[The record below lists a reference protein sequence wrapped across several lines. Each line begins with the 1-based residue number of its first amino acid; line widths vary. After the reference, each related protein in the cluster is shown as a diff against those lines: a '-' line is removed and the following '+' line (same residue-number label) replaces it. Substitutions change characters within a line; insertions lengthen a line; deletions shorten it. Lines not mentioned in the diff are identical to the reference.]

1 MENKRK
7 RLLTFLSL
15 LVILLVG
22 CGESA
27 EESTATGENE
37 DTYEIAVQKGI
48 DELQSDHFEKATAY
62 FEMALE
68 EEAEGE
74 EAATLLE
81 QTENYIAAREL
92 FEEEKYEA
100 ALEKAEAVQ
109 TVEDGST
116 YLSQQ
121 ANELHTEIGAILA
134 EEKEA
139 EQQAKSEEEML
150 EEFQGIFALFSGTPY
165 ESAIEFTF
173 ILNGDT
179 TMEGFRQADYV
190 MSEVTDQSSDGD
202 TLIMD
207 IHTPVQPGYGE
218 STHQLAMNLGY
229 DEKGNQYIVFETEE
243 KLYPITVD
251 DLLKSG
257 FNVPSVYEPFFD
269 ELRAYDQKVPRA
281 ISWSNT
287 EVLEDYSAKEIEYAR
302 VWLNTIGNVEVD
314 ELNVQYERE
323 GTPINAYDDESAVYP
338 EDVTMITGRYGAD
351 GMIVYSGNGDGTINI
366 YDVPSH
372 WHAPPEDWPAIYEDI
387 LDTSTMYLE
396 PMNDNEV
403 VQLIEKM
410 TVHE

>member
-1 MENKRK
+1 M
-7 RLLTFLSL
+7 TFLSL
-15 LVILLVG
+15 LAILLVG

-27 EESTATGENE
+27 EEKATGENKE
-37 DTYEIAVQKGI
+37 AYETTVQKGV
-48 DELQSDHFEKATAY
+48 DELQLDHFEKAIAY
-62 FEMALE
+62 FERALE
-68 EEAEGE
+68 EEEESE

-81 QTENYIAAREL
+81 QTEAYMEAREL
-92 FEEEKYEA
+92 FEEEQYEA

-109 TVEDGST
+109 GVADGST

-121 ANELHTEIGAILA
+121 ANQLHTEIGTILA

-139 EQQAKSEEEML
+139 EQQAKTEEERL
-150 EEFQGIFALFSGTPY
+150 EEFQGVFALFSGTPY

-173 ILNGDT
+173 MLNGET
-179 TMEGFRQADYV
+179 TMEGFRQSDYV
-190 MSEVTDQSSDGD
+190 MSEVTAQSFEGD

-207 IHTPVQPGYGE
+207 IHTPAQPGYGE

-229 DEKGNQYIVFETEE
+229 DEKGDQYIVFGTEE

-251 DLLKSG
+251 DLLESG

-269 ELRAYDQKVPRA
+269 ELRAYDQKVPRT

-287 EVLEDYSAKEIEYAR
+287 EALEDYSAKEIEYAR
-302 VWLNTIGNVEVD
+302 VWLNTIGHVEVD

-323 GTPINAYDDESAVYP
+323 GTPINTYDDESAVYP
-338 EDVTMITGRYGAD
+338 EDVTIITGRYTAD

-387 LDTSTMYLE
+387 LDTSTLYLE
-396 PMNDNEV
+396 PMNDSEV

-410 TVHE
+410 TIHE